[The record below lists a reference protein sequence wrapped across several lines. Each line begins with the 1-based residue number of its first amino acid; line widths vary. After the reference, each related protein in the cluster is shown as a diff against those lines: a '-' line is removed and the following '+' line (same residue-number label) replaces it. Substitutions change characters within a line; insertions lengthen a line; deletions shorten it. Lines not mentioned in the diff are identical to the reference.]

1 MEFYVPWER
10 VQVGASFFIPCVNSV
25 ELIRQVIAATDKW
38 GWEMTFR
45 ARIESGKWGVRFWRL
60 L

>member
-1 MEFYVPWER
+1 

-45 ARIESGKWGVRFWRL
+45 ARIENGKWGVRFWRL